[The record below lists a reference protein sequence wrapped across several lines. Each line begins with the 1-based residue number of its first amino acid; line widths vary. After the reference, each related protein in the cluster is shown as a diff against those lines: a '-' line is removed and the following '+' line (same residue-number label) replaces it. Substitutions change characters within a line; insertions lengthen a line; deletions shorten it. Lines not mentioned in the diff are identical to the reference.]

1 VKQFLIAAA
10 LVPLLA
16 VPAFAGCSEDF
27 MAQSKAIP
35 PLQSARLKSLM
46 APQAEKCA
54 AHKSLIDAYAKLGD
68 LYKTCQADLRF
79 SDADL
84 QDFQNTIGDEQK
96 SYAEECGS

>member
-1 VKQFLIAAA
+1 
-10 LVPLLA
+10 
-16 VPAFAGCSEDF
+16 
-27 MAQSKAIP
+27 M
-35 PLQSARLKSLM
+35 
-46 APQAEKCA
+46 
-54 AHKSLIDAYAKLGD
+54 GD